1 MRWSLVVAVLGWL
14 PSVIAL
20 TDATL
25 STLIQ
30 TLGVVIST
38 LITATVTYMGLRLN
52 QATKRRGREDDE
64 R

>member
-1 MRWSLVVAVLGWL
+1 MRWLVGAIVGWL
-14 PSVIAL
+14 PTVIAL

-38 LITATVTYMGLRLN
+38 LITATVTYMGLKLN
-52 QATKRRGREDDE
+52 AATKQRTKGSDE
-64 R
+64 

>member
-1 MRWSLVVAVLGWL
+1 MRWHFVVAVLGWL

-52 QATKRRGREDDE
+52 AATKRRSAESDE
-64 R
+64 